1 MVKGLDGAGG
11 GEILGEEVG
20 GGVAEEAIFEVWEEE
35 AARHGRRRRRRR
47 PRWLC
52 RPRRNGV
59 AEGNDVDDNDS
70 LFRCHFTFISPS

>member
-1 MVKGLDGAGG
+1 MVKSLDGAGG

-35 AARHGRRRRRRR
+35 AARHCRRRRRR
-47 PRWLC
+47 PRSLC

-59 AEGNDVDDNDS
+59 AEGNDVDNNDS

>member
-35 AARHGRRRRRRR
+35 AARHGRR
-47 PRWLC
+47 PRSLC

-59 AEGNDVDDNDS
+59 AEGNDVDDQRLTFQMS
-70 LFRCHFTFISPS
+70 LHI